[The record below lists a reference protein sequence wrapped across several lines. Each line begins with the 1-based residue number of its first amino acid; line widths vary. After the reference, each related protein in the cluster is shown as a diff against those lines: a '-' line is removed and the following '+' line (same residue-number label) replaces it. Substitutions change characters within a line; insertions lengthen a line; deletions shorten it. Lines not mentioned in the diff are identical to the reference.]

1 MQETKRERG
10 TSMKDKKQMLC
21 IIKISL
27 VIQFVWPVL
36 GLMNLLGVLSVP
48 VELLFGLLTFNMV
61 SAATGIVC
69 FYFYQ
74 KVIKEEEACANQKLI
89 KELEKAKRKE
99 EELKQLIEKEQKA
112 VKSFRK
118 VSRKKQRGKK
128 KDNNML
134 SLGYHVGVTEAN
146 EAYPYKEAGQNCAKF
161 ISENVDTNSDVN
173 KVLIVDDSITH
184 LKLLSAYIK
193 KMNIESRVAKS
204 GKEAIEAVQREKFAL
219 ILMDH
224 MMKGKTSLDTVK
236 EIRQLNG
243 EYYEKIPIVDVLSVG
258 MEQYQTMYNTGY
270 YQAYLTKPIA
280 YEILQQVMVTF
291 GVCADV

>member
-1 MQETKRERG
+1 MG
-10 TSMKDKKQMLC
+10 Y
-21 IIKISL
+21 
-27 VIQFVWPVL
+27 VAV
-36 GLMNLLGVLSVP
+36 
-48 VELLFGLLTFNMV
+48 
-61 SAATGIVC
+61 TG
-69 FYFYQ
+69 
-74 KVIKEEEACANQKLI
+74 
-89 KELEKAKRKE
+89 
-99 EELKQLIEKEQKA
+99 
-112 VKSFRK
+112 
-118 VSRKKQRGKK
+118 
-128 KDNNML
+128 
-134 SLGYHVGVTEAN
+134 
-146 EAYPYKEAGQNCAKF
+146 
-161 ISENVDTNSDVN
+161 
-173 KVLIVDDSITH
+173 
-184 LKLLSAYIK
+184 
-193 KMNIESRVAKS
+193 